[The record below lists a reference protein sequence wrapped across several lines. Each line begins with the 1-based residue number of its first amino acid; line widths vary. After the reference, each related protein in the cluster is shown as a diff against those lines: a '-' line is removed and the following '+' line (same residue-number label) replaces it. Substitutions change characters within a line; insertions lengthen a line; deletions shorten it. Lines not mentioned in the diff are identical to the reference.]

1 MVHIPFAIASLVSLA
16 CAFDVADIPQA
27 PIVAAAPVLVPPT
40 VDILP
45 RPAKPATLPVNS
57 DGDELAQVQL
67 QQQQQQQREPEGCS
81 LAGQVKLCVNHA
93 AMQRATC
100 ASDDLDCQC
109 TWASV
114 TTTCFAPCIADKES
128 SDGMHVAKG
137 DQEAICSQA
146 AKFGKIAKDKE
157 RQKQEEKANKG
168 KKKKDEVRTSVP
180 KNIDDMNSA
189 QESSAAAAPEDDDAG
204 PARRKSPGDDRG
216 GSNGSSNKGGV
227 GKPNS
232 RNLGGNGVKQVSAID
247 SGSGSIRAQN
257 VLLTGAVAVA
267 AGLVF
272 AAPSLF

>member
-1 MVHIPFAIASLVSLA
+1 MVLTPLALISLASLA
-16 CAFDVADIPQA
+16 CAFEASDIPQA

-40 VDILP
+40 IDILP
-45 RPAKPATLPVNS
+45 RPAKHAARHANVDS
-57 DGDELAQVQL
+57 DELAQMQM
-67 QQQQQQQREPEGCS
+67 QQREPEGCS

-168 KKKKDEVRTSVP
+168 KKKKEEVRTSAP

-189 QESSAAAAPEDDDAG
+189 QESSAVAAAAPEDDDAG
-204 PARRKSPGDDRG
+204 PARRRGPGNASNGNG
-216 GSNGSSNKGGV
+216 GSGNKGSVGKSNGRKLDGSS
-227 GKPNS
+227 
-232 RNLGGNGVKQVSAID
+232 VKQVSAID
-247 SGSGSIRAQN
+247 SGSASLRAGSA
-257 VLLTGAVAVA
+257 VLTGVGAAA

-272 AAPSLF
+272 AMSSLF

>member
-1 MVHIPFAIASLVSLA
+1 MVQIPLAIVSLASLA
-16 CAFDVADIPQA
+16 CAFDAADIPQA

-45 RPAKPATLPVNS
+45 RPAKPAAPPVNA
-57 DGDELAQVQL
+57 DGDELAQVQM
-67 QQQQQQQREPEGCS
+67 QQREPEGCS

-168 KKKKDEVRTSVP
+168 KKKKDEVRTSAP

-204 PARRKSPGDDRG
+204 PARRKGPDDARD
-216 GSNGSSNKGGV
+216 GSVGSGSKGSA
-227 GKPNS
+227 GKPS
-232 RNLGGNGVKQVSAID
+232 GRNLGGNGVKQVSAID
-247 SGSGSIRAQN
+247 SGSASIGAGSA
-257 VLLTGAVAVA
+257 LLTGAAAAA
-267 AGLVF
+267 AGLFF
-272 AAPSLF
+272 AVPSLF